1 MWSFRE
7 ARENE
12 LRRTI
17 MTFGAGALGG
27 LAIGVLLVGRSRR
40 AARALAGDLRDR
52 VGEAASRIAP
62 EWIAEDAELSA
73 LEEAVLDAFLKHE
86 ILSERGIDVGGVS
99 HGIIE
104 LSGTVFTEE
113 EAALA
118 VRVASAVSGV
128 QTVVN
133 RLEVEEEARLREETR
148 RRFEAGDPALT
159 ETRWEGRIVGM
170 GRPRQ
175 GPQTEPNR
183 PDDSQRQI
191 ERALEQADRADWQS
205 EDLAAQTPRTDA
217 RPEAERPGQQPDY
230 GEDELDHQD
239 PHGGHAARTL
249 DEQPQELHA
258 DVRSGEGLKPGTEL
272 RLEDADVPLEPHSD
286 VGGRGPETDRT

>member
-7 ARENE
+7 SRENE

-17 MTFGAGALGG
+17 LTLGAGAIGG
-27 LAIGVLLVGRSRR
+27 LAVGLLVGRSRR
-40 AARALAGDLRDR
+40 AARQLAGDLRDR
-52 VGEAASRIAP
+52 LGETAGRYAP
-62 EWIAEDAELSA
+62 ERLAADTELAA
-73 LEEAVLDAFLKHE
+73 LEDGVLDAFLNHE
-86 ILSERGIDVGGVS
+86 ILRERGIDVGGVS

-104 LSGTVFTEE
+104 LSGTVYTEE
-113 EAALA
+113 EADLA
-118 VRVASAVSGV
+118 VRVAGAVAGV

-148 RRFEAGDPALT
+148 RRFEAGDPALN

-183 PDDSQRQI
+183 PDDSQRQV

-205 EDLAAQTPRTDA
+205 EDLAAQKPRTDA
-217 RPEAERPGQQPDY
+217 RPEAERPRQHP
-230 GEDELDHQD
+230 EFEEEELDHQD
-239 PHGGHAARTL
+239 PHERHAARTL
-249 DEQPQELHA
+249 DEQPQELHT
-258 DVRSGEGLKPGTEL
+258 RSRVGEGLKPGTEL
-272 RLEDADVPLEPHSD
+272 RLEDADVPLKPHSD
-286 VGGRGPETDRT
+286 VGGTGGETERT